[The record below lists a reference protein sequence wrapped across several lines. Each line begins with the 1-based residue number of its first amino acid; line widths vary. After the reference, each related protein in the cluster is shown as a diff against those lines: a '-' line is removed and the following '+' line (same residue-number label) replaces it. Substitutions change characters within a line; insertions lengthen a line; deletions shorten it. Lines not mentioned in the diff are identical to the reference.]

1 MMFSKLFKTYTA
13 EDLTAVLNHATFSE
27 SKANSI
33 LKDVKIN
40 YVNEYKKG
48 FLHMSAENNSIEAI
62 TWLLSKKIDMNLC
75 DEEGNTA
82 LLLASKLGATEAAN
96 LFIKAGAKIDERN
109 NEGRTAIQEAVKYS
123 RKSIYISLKKSAKKI
138 NNVDLQNHNLIFDAV
153 DSQNIE
159 IINDIIVNKLVKV
172 DSSILFYE
180 NTYSKPA
187 ILKLI
192 LSKAKLNLEETDP
205 NGKSTLF
212 YIVKKGASSI
222 DTFMYALSLGLDIN
236 HVDKDGNTVLMELI
250 KYINTDFPRLKDL
263 TADEKLPLIN
273 LIDMIPWL
281 IEEEIN
287 YNVYNNDGEN
297 VLTYVTAI
305 NNIDIM
311 KILLEYGVD
320 PNFIDSSN
328 TTALSTAAM
337 KGSSNIE
344 AVSLLLNYGARPNIT
359 DNNNQTIIEKLI
371 TIELVLHNDKKMKLK
386 EKRNIDETQN
396 YKQVLHEI
404 LLNGEVNLTMLNSQ
418 DQPYFF
424 DAVFHNNID
433 LVKSLAKY
441 GADINQRDRDN
452 ANIVYKYMAENI
464 AFKKVSDQRLYY
476 IMLKQVITLGA
487 DVNARD
493 AHGGITL
500 HKAILDNDIQ
510 TIKILLNAGADIN
523 AVDARG
529 RNMIHNCMWQNKV
542 KVFRLILSFNKDLLN
557 KPDKFG
563 VLPINYAAFLG
574 YTELVVE
581 LIDNGAYI
589 NNPFNKT
596 EYIHNFLKKFHKNL
610 TPLLDKTSNPTD
622 RTKLKSLTENMRKE
636 FNVSI

>member
-1 MMFSKLFKTYTA
+1 MFSKLFKTYTA
-13 EDLTAVLNHATFSE
+13 EDLISVLNQPTFAE

-33 LKDVKIN
+33 LKDVQIN
-40 YVNEYKKG
+40 YVNDHKKG
-48 FLHMSAENNSIEAI
+48 FLHICAENNSIEAI
-62 TWLLSKKIDMNLC
+62 TWLLSKKIDKNLC

-82 LLLASKLGATEAAN
+82 IILASKLGATEAVK
-96 LFIKAGAKIDERN
+96 LLIQAGAKLDERN

-123 RKSIYISLKKSAKKI
+123 RKSIYVFLKKSVKKI
-138 NNVDLQNHNLIFDAV
+138 DNIDLNNHNLIFDAI
-153 DSQNIE
+153 DSNNLE
-159 IINDIIVNKLVKV
+159 IINDIIVNKIVKI
-172 DSSILFYE
+172 DGDILFYE
-180 NTYSKPA
+180 NTYTNPA

-192 LSKAKLNLEETDP
+192 LSKSKFDLEKNDP
-205 NGKSTLF
+205 DGKSTLF

-250 KYINTDFPRLKDL
+250 KYINTEFPGLKDL
-263 TADEKLPLIN
+263 TADEKIPLIN

-297 VLTYVTAI
+297 VLTYVTAV

-328 TTALSTAAM
+328 TTALATAAM

-359 DNNNQTIIEKLI
+359 DNDNRTIIEKLI
-371 TIELVLHNDKKMKLK
+371 TIELVLHNEKKMKLK

-396 YKQVLHEI
+396 YRQVLNEI

-441 GADINQRDRDN
+441 GADINQRDREN
-452 ANIVYKYMAENI
+452 SNIVYKYMAENI
-464 AFKKVSDQRLYY
+464 AFKKVSEQRLYY

-493 AHGGITL
+493 SHGGITL

-574 YTELVVE
+574 YTDLVVE

-610 TPLLDKTSNPTD
+610 GPLLEKTSNPTD
-622 RTKLKSLTENMRKE
+622 WTKLKSLTENMRKE

>member
-1 MMFSKLFKTYTA
+1 MFSKLFKTYTA
-13 EDLTAVLNHATFSE
+13 EDLIAVLNHATFSE

-40 YVNEYKKG
+40 YVNKYKKG

-82 LLLASKLGATEAAN
+82 LILAAKLGATEAAN
-96 LFIKAGAKIDERN
+96 LFIKAGAKLDERN

-123 RKSIYISLKKSAKKI
+123 RKSIYISLKKSAKKL
-138 NNVDLQNHNLIFDAV
+138 NNVDLENHNLIYDAV

-159 IINDIIVNKLVKV
+159 IINDIIVNKIVNV

-192 LSKAKLNLEETDP
+192 LSKAKLNLEENDP

-222 DTFMYALSLGLDIN
+222 DTFMYALSLGLNIN

-250 KYINTDFPRLKDL
+250 KYINTDYPRLKDL

-371 TIELVLHNDKKMKLK
+371 TIELVLHNEKKMKLK

-396 YKQVLHEI
+396 YRQVLHEI
-404 LLNGEVNLTMLNSQ
+404 LLNGEVNLTMLNSE

-452 ANIVYKYMAENI
+452 SNIVYKYMAENI

-542 KVFRLILSFNKDLLN
+542 KIFRLILSFNKDLLN

-574 YTELVVE
+574 YTDLVVE

-610 TPLLDKTSNPTD
+610 TPLLEKTSNPTD
-622 RTKLKSLTENMRKE
+622 WTKLKSLTENMRKE

>member
-1 MMFSKLFKTYTA
+1 MFSKLFKTYTA
-13 EDLTAVLNHATFSE
+13 EDLIAVLNHATFSE

-40 YVNEYKKG
+40 YVNEHKKG

-75 DEEGNTA
+75 DEDGNTA
-82 LLLASKLGATEAAN
+82 LLLAAKLGATEAAN
-96 LFIKAGAKIDERN
+96 LFINAGAKLDERN

-138 NNVDLQNHNLIFDAV
+138 NNVDLENHNLIFDAV

-159 IINDIIVNKLVKV
+159 VINDIIVNKLVKV
-172 DSSILFYE
+172 DSSILFYQ

-250 KYINTDFPRLKDL
+250 KYINTDYPRLKDL

-359 DNNNQTIIEKLI
+359 DNNNKTIIEKLI
-371 TIELVLHNDKKMKLK
+371 TIELVLHNEKKVKLK

-396 YKQVLHEI
+396 YRQVLHEI
-404 LLNGEVNLTMLNSQ
+404 LLNGEVNLTMLNSE

-441 GADINQRDRDN
+441 GADINQRDREN
-452 ANIVYKYMAENI
+452 SNIVYKYMAENI

-493 AHGGITL
+493 SHGGITL

-510 TIKILLNAGADIN
+510 TIKIILNAGADIN

-574 YTELVVE
+574 YTDLVVE

-610 TPLLDKTSNPTD
+610 TPLLEKTSNPTD
-622 RTKLKSLTENMRKE
+622 WTKLKSLTENMRKE

>member
-1 MMFSKLFKTYTA
+1 MFSKLFKTYTA

>member
-1 MMFSKLFKTYTA
+1 MFSKLFKTYTA
-13 EDLTAVLNHATFSE
+13 EDLIAVLNHATFSE

-40 YVNEYKKG
+40 YVNEHKKG

-75 DEEGNTA
+75 DEDGNTA

-96 LFIKAGAKIDERN
+96 LFINAGAKLDERN

-138 NNVDLQNHNLIFDAV
+138 NNVDLENHNLIFDAV

-159 IINDIIVNKLVKV
+159 VINDIIVNKLVKV
-172 DSSILFYE
+172 DSSILFYQ

-250 KYINTDFPRLKDL
+250 KYINTDYPRLKDL

-359 DNNNQTIIEKLI
+359 DNNNKTIIEKLI
-371 TIELVLHNDKKMKLK
+371 TIELVLHNEKKMKLK

-396 YKQVLHEI
+396 YRQVLHEI
-404 LLNGEVNLTMLNSQ
+404 LLNGEVNLTMLNSEE
-418 DQPYFF
+418 QPYFF

-441 GADINQRDRDN
+441 GADINQRDREN
-452 ANIVYKYMAENI
+452 SNIVYKYMAENI

-493 AHGGITL
+493 SHGGITL

-510 TIKILLNAGADIN
+510 TIKIILNAGADIN

-574 YTELVVE
+574 YTDLVVE

-610 TPLLDKTSNPTD
+610 SPLLEKTSNPTD
-622 RTKLKSLTENMRKE
+622 WTKLKSLTENMRKE

>member
-1 MMFSKLFKTYTA
+1 MFSKLFKTYTA
-13 EDLTAVLNHATFSE
+13 EDLIAVLNHATFSE

-40 YVNEYKKG
+40 YVNEHKKG

-75 DEEGNTA
+75 DEDGNTA

-96 LFIKAGAKIDERN
+96 LFINAGAKLDERN

-138 NNVDLQNHNLIFDAV
+138 NNVDLENHNLIFDAV

-159 IINDIIVNKLVKV
+159 VINDIIVNKLVKV
-172 DSSILFYE
+172 DSSILFYQ

-250 KYINTDFPRLKDL
+250 KYINTDYPRLKDL

-359 DNNNQTIIEKLI
+359 DNNNKTIIEKLI
-371 TIELVLHNDKKMKLK
+371 TIELVLHNEKKMKLK

-396 YKQVLHEI
+396 YRQVLHEI
-404 LLNGEVNLTMLNSQ
+404 LLNGEVNLTMLNSEE
-418 DQPYFF
+418 QPYFF

-441 GADINQRDRDN
+441 GADINQRDREN
-452 ANIVYKYMAENI
+452 SNIVYKYMAENI

-493 AHGGITL
+493 SHGGITL

-510 TIKILLNAGADIN
+510 TIKIILNAGADIN

-574 YTELVVE
+574 YTDLVVE

-610 TPLLDKTSNPTD
+610 SPLLEKTSNPTD
-622 RTKLKSLTENMRKE
+622 WTKLKSLNENMRKE

>member
-1 MMFSKLFKTYTA
+1 MFSKLFKTYTA
-13 EDLTAVLNHATFSE
+13 EDLIAVLNHATFSE

-40 YVNEYKKG
+40 YVNEHKKG

-75 DEEGNTA
+75 DEDGNTA

-96 LFIKAGAKIDERN
+96 LFINAGAKLDERN

-138 NNVDLQNHNLIFDAV
+138 NNVDLENHNLIFDAV

-159 IINDIIVNKLVKV
+159 VINDIIVNKLVKV
-172 DSSILFYE
+172 DSSILFYQ

-236 HVDKDGNTVLMELI
+236 HVDKYGNTVLMELI
-250 KYINTDFPRLKDL
+250 KYINTDYPRLKDL

-359 DNNNQTIIEKLI
+359 DNNNKTIIEKLI
-371 TIELVLHNDKKMKLK
+371 TIELVLHNEKKMKLK

-396 YKQVLHEI
+396 YRQVLHEI
-404 LLNGEVNLTMLNSQ
+404 LLNGEVNLTMLNSEE
-418 DQPYFF
+418 QPYFF

-441 GADINQRDRDN
+441 GADINQRDREN
-452 ANIVYKYMAENI
+452 SNIVYKYMAENI

-493 AHGGITL
+493 SHGGITL

-510 TIKILLNAGADIN
+510 TIKIILNAGADIN

-574 YTELVVE
+574 YTDLVVE

-610 TPLLDKTSNPTD
+610 SPLLEKTSNPTD
-622 RTKLKSLTENMRKE
+622 WTKLKSLTENMRKE

>member
-1 MMFSKLFKTYTA
+1 MFSKLFKTYTA
-13 EDLTAVLNHATFSE
+13 EDLIAVLNHATFSE

-40 YVNEYKKG
+40 YVNEHKKG

-75 DEEGNTA
+75 DEDGNTA

-96 LFIKAGAKIDERN
+96 LFINAGAKLDERN

-138 NNVDLQNHNLIFDAV
+138 NNVDLENHNLIFDAV

-159 IINDIIVNKLVKV
+159 VINDIIVNKLVKV
-172 DSSILFYE
+172 DSSILFYQ

-250 KYINTDFPRLKDL
+250 KYINTDYPRLKDL

-359 DNNNQTIIEKLI
+359 DNNNKTIIEKLI
-371 TIELVLHNDKKMKLK
+371 TIELVLHNEKKMKLK

-396 YKQVLHEI
+396 YRQVLHEI
-404 LLNGEVNLTMLNSQ
+404 LLNGEVNLTMLNSE

-424 DAVFHNNID
+424 DAFFHNNID

-441 GADINQRDRDN
+441 GADINQRDREN
-452 ANIVYKYMAENI
+452 SNIVYKYMAENI

-493 AHGGITL
+493 SHGGITL

-510 TIKILLNAGADIN
+510 TIKIILNAGADIN

-574 YTELVVE
+574 YTDLVVE

-610 TPLLDKTSNPTD
+610 SPLLEKTSNPTD
-622 RTKLKSLTENMRKE
+622 WTKLKSLTENMRKE

>member
-1 MMFSKLFKTYTA
+1 MFSKLFKTYTA
-13 EDLTAVLNHATFSE
+13 EDLIAVLNHATFSE

-40 YVNEYKKG
+40 YVNEHKKG

-75 DEEGNTA
+75 DEDGNTA

-96 LFIKAGAKIDERN
+96 LFINAGAKLDERN

-138 NNVDLQNHNLIFDAV
+138 NNVDLENHNLIFDAV

-159 IINDIIVNKLVKV
+159 VINDIIVNKLVKV
-172 DSSILFYE
+172 DSSILFYQ

-205 NGKSTLF
+205 NGKSTLI

-250 KYINTDFPRLKDL
+250 KYINTDYPRLKDL

-359 DNNNQTIIEKLI
+359 DNNSKTIIEKLI
-371 TIELVLHNDKKMKLK
+371 TIERVSSK
-386 EKRNIDETQN
+386 E
-396 YKQVLHEI
+396 
-404 LLNGEVNLTMLNSQ
+404 
-418 DQPYFF
+418 YFL
-424 DAVFHNNID
+424 ANN
-433 LVKSLAKY
+433 
-441 GADINQRDRDN
+441 
-452 ANIVYKYMAENI
+452 
-464 AFKKVSDQRLYY
+464 FK
-476 IMLKQVITLGA
+476 T
-487 DVNARD
+487 
-493 AHGGITL
+493 
-500 HKAILDNDIQ
+500 
-510 TIKILLNAGADIN
+510 
-523 AVDARG
+523 
-529 RNMIHNCMWQNKV
+529 
-542 KVFRLILSFNKDLLN
+542 
-557 KPDKFG
+557 
-563 VLPINYAAFLG
+563 
-574 YTELVVE
+574 
-581 LIDNGAYI
+581 
-589 NNPFNKT
+589 
-596 EYIHNFLKKFHKNL
+596 
-610 TPLLDKTSNPTD
+610 
-622 RTKLKSLTENMRKE
+622 
-636 FNVSI
+636 

>member
-1 MMFSKLFKTYTA
+1 MFSKLFKTYTA
-13 EDLTAVLNHATFSE
+13 EDLIAVLNHATFSE

-40 YVNEYKKG
+40 YVNEHKKG

-75 DEEGNTA
+75 DEDGNTA

-96 LFIKAGAKIDERN
+96 LFINAGAKLDERN

-138 NNVDLQNHNLIFDAV
+138 NNVDLENHNLIFDAV

-159 IINDIIVNKLVKV
+159 VINDIIVNKLVKV
-172 DSSILFYE
+172 DSSILFYQ

-250 KYINTDFPRLKDL
+250 KYINTDYPRLKDL

-359 DNNNQTIIEKLI
+359 DNNNKTIIEKLI
-371 TIELVLHNDKKMKLK
+371 TIELVLHNEKKMKLK

-396 YKQVLHEI
+396 YRQVLHEI
-404 LLNGEVNLTMLNSQ
+404 LLNGEVNLTMLNSE

-441 GADINQRDRDN
+441 GADINQRDREN
-452 ANIVYKYMAENI
+452 SNIVYKYMAENI

-493 AHGGITL
+493 SHGGITL

-510 TIKILLNAGADIN
+510 TIKIILNAGADIN

-574 YTELVVE
+574 YTDLVVE

-610 TPLLDKTSNPTD
+610 SPLLEKTSNPTD
-622 RTKLKSLTENMRKE
+622 WTKLKSLTENMRKE

>member
-1 MMFSKLFKTYTA
+1 MFSKLFKTYTA
-13 EDLTAVLNHATFSE
+13 EDLIAVLNHATFSE

-40 YVNEYKKG
+40 YVNEHKKG

-75 DEEGNTA
+75 DEDGNTA

-96 LFIKAGAKIDERN
+96 LFINAGAKLDERN
-109 NEGRTAIQEAVKYS
+109 NEGRTAIQESVKYS

-138 NNVDLQNHNLIFDAV
+138 NNVDLENHNLIFDAV

-159 IINDIIVNKLVKV
+159 VINDIIVNKLVKV
-172 DSSILFYE
+172 DSSILFYQ

-250 KYINTDFPRLKDL
+250 KYINTDYPRLKDL

-273 LIDMIPWL
+273 LIDMIPWF

-305 NNIDIM
+305 NNIDII

-359 DNNNQTIIEKLI
+359 DNNNKTIIEKLI
-371 TIELVLHNDKKMKLK
+371 TIELVLHNEKKMKLK

-396 YKQVLHEI
+396 YRQVLHEI
-404 LLNGEVNLTMLNSQ
+404 LLNGEVNLTMLNSEE
-418 DQPYFF
+418 QPYFF

-441 GADINQRDRDN
+441 GADINQRDREN
-452 ANIVYKYMAENI
+452 SNIVYKYMAENI

-493 AHGGITL
+493 SHGGITL

-510 TIKILLNAGADIN
+510 TIKIILNAGADIN

-574 YTELVVE
+574 YTDLVVE

-610 TPLLDKTSNPTD
+610 SPLLEKTSNPTD
-622 RTKLKSLTENMRKE
+622 WTKLKSLTENMRKE

>member
-1 MMFSKLFKTYTA
+1 MFSKLFKTYTA

-138 NNVDLQNHNLIFDAV
+138 NNVDLRNHNLIFDAV

>member
-1 MMFSKLFKTYTA
+1 MFSKLFKTYTA
-13 EDLTAVLNHATFSE
+13 EDLIAVLNHATFSE

-40 YVNEYKKG
+40 YVNEHKKG

-75 DEEGNTA
+75 DEDGNTA
-82 LLLASKLGATEAAN
+82 LLLAAKLGATEAAN
-96 LFIKAGAKIDERN
+96 LFINAGAKLDERN

-138 NNVDLQNHNLIFDAV
+138 NNVDLENHNLIFDAV

-159 IINDIIVNKLVKV
+159 VINDIIVNKLVKV
-172 DSSILFYE
+172 DSSILFYQ

-250 KYINTDFPRLKDL
+250 KYINTDYPRLKDL

-359 DNNNQTIIEKLI
+359 DNNNKTIIEKLI
-371 TIELVLHNDKKMKLK
+371 TIELVLHNEKKMKLK

-396 YKQVLHEI
+396 YRQVLHEI
-404 LLNGEVNLTMLNSQ
+404 LLNGEVNLTMLNSE

-441 GADINQRDRDN
+441 GADINQRDREN
-452 ANIVYKYMAENI
+452 SNIVYKYMAENI

-493 AHGGITL
+493 SHGGITL

-510 TIKILLNAGADIN
+510 TIKIILNAGADIN

-574 YTELVVE
+574 YTDLVVE

-610 TPLLDKTSNPTD
+610 TPLLEKTSNPTD
-622 RTKLKSLTENMRKE
+622 WTKLKSLTENMRKE